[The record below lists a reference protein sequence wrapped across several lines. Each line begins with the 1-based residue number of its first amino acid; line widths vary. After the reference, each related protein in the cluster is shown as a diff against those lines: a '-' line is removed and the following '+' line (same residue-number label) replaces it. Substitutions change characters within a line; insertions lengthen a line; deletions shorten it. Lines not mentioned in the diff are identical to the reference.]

1 MRHSGN
7 RPKRKRNI
15 QRILGLVA
23 LLSLVA
29 TLAVSGCA
37 SQKAAKPDESQA
49 TSSID
54 GKQIIGITASQEN
67 GMESVIIEG
76 NDLLTYTSVKQP
88 APLGI
93 VLYFPDTAL
102 GEVPTE
108 YPVDSDI
115 ISQVKAQEFSTGGP
129 KTKVEI
135 QLEVD
140 TTYEVTR
147 EGNGVKIAFL
157 TPSSDSTEGT
167 TASAT
172 ETATPVAAAVE
183 APVVEDVVAEEPATP
198 ATLFTNV
205 STSTQT
211 EHIEIMLEANGII
224 EEYSAFT
231 LNKPPRIVF
240 DLKQLN
246 STQKGEQKIS
256 VDSPWVKQV
265 RHYDDGQKIRVVLD
279 TNEANLSQFSSKP
292 TNNGLLIYVGA
303 DAAMLASKSAVPAST
318 EATAPAWVN
327 RIDFSGEENG
337 KSMVTIG
344 TTRAVQYDVVKT
356 DDQRI
361 SIKLEN
367 TKLPDYRKRPLIT
380 TRFDS
385 AVDRVLPMT
394 APKSKNTTIIS
405 VELREAVPYRVE
417 EKDNIILVHFD
428 ASKIPPKP
436 FEAANLPAWQEVMNK
451 TEAELEASITASKGD
466 QVDGEEGIS
475 EFFFGER
482 ESGEYTGEPIALD
495 FYQTDIKNVFRILG
509 EVSGQ
514 NFAIDKDVEGKV
526 TLNLDDP
533 VPWDQVLDLV
543 LQMNQLGKEK
553 RGGIIR
559 IATLTTLR
567 AEEAERKNKLK
578 ERRQAENEEA
588 LVTAFI
594 PINYAIAKDI
604 AVQHL
609 VLNGNLKQ
617 GKSKFNPDRGRISV
631 DDRINTIIISDVPRA
646 LERAKEI
653 IRQLDKVTPQVMIES
668 RIVEASSNFSRDL
681 GVTWSMQGGLTRQDN
696 VDQGT
701 IVRVPEYDTEAGTAS
716 GTEGIGPIPGFD
728 MLGGTYNWD
737 AALNSPIIDPAAV
750 LGFNF
755 LRIHGTPFVLNAKLL
770 AMEEQG
776 EGKIISS
783 PKVLTLDN
791 EEAFIE
797 QGISYPYQTVED
809 GEVKIEFR
817 DIVLKLTVIPHVT
830 GDERISM
837 DLEIRKEDLGLV
849 INGEQSFTTKK
860 ARTKLLVDDGDTI
873 VIGGIVKATKRDSEE
888 GIPWLR
894 SIPVLGWL
902 FKSQEKIDDKE
913 ELLIFITPRIVQLR
927 QRNTD
932 RLGPEMPTIATSGT
946 AG

>member
-7 RPKRKRNI
+7 RPRNERKI
-15 QRILGLVA
+15 QRIIGLVA
-23 LLSLVA
+23 LISLAA
-29 TLAVSGCA
+29 TIAVSGCA
-37 SQKAAKPDESQA
+37 SQKAAQPDESQA
-49 TSSID
+49 TSTTD

-67 GMESVIIEG
+67 GMETVTIEG
-76 NDLLTYTSVKQP
+76 NGLLTYTSVKQP

-93 VLYFPDTAL
+93 VLYFPDTEL
-102 GEVPTE
+102 GEVPAV

-115 ISQVKAQEFSTGGP
+115 ISQVSAQEFSTGGP
-129 KTKVEI
+129 KSKVEI

-147 EGNGVKIAFL
+147 EGNGVKIAFQA
-157 TPSSDSTEGT
+157 PSLDKTDE
-167 TASAT
+167 TASST
-172 ETATPVAAAVE
+172 PEET
-183 APVVEDVVAEEPATP
+183 APVVVAANKTVPEEPALP
-198 ATLFTNV
+198 ATQLNNI
-205 STSTQT
+205 STTKQS
-211 EHIEIMLEANGII
+211 EHIEILLEADGII

-231 LNKPPRIVF
+231 LNNPARIVF
-240 DLKQLN
+240 DLKQLK
-246 STQKGEQKIS
+246 STFAGEQKVT
-256 VDSPWVKQV
+256 VDSPWVRQV
-265 RHYDDGQKIRVVLD
+265 RHYGDDQKIRVVLD
-279 TNEANLSQFSSKP
+279 TNDTNLKQFSSKP
-292 TNNGLLIYVGA
+292 VNNGLLVYVGA
-303 DAAMLASKSAVPAST
+303 NAAMLASKSSPTTTGTST
-318 EATAPAWVN
+318 SAAEPAWVN
-327 RIDFSGEENG
+327 RIDFSGAEDG
-337 KSMVTIG
+337 KSTLTIG
-344 TTRAVQYDVVKT
+344 TTRPVKYDVTKA

-361 SIKLEN
+361 SIQLEN
-367 TKLPDYRKRPLIT
+367 TKLPDYRRRPLIT

-394 APKSKNTTIIS
+394 APKEKNTTVIS

-417 EKDNIILVHFD
+417 EKDNVLLVHFE

-451 TEAELEASITASKGD
+451 TEAELEASIATSKSKAA
-466 QVDGEEGIS
+466 DGESGAEN

-482 ESGEYTGEPIALD
+482 ETGEYTGEPIALD

-509 EVSGQ
+509 EVSGE

-553 RGGIIR
+553 RGNIIR

-567 AEEAERKNKLK
+567 AEESERKSKLK
-578 ERRQAENEEA
+578 ERREAENEEA

-594 PINYAIAKDI
+594 PINYAVANDL
-604 AVQHL
+604 AVNHL

-617 GKSKFNPDRGRISV
+617 GKSKFNPERGRVSV
-631 DDRINTIIISDVPRA
+631 DERINTIIISDVPRA

-653 IRQLDKVTPQVMIES
+653 IRQIDKVTPQVMIES

-681 GVTWSMQGGLTRQDN
+681 GVEWSMQGGLTRQDK

-701 IVRVPEYDTEAGTAS
+701 IVRVPEYDTETGTAS
-716 GTEGIGPIPGFD
+716 GTEGIGPIQGFD
-728 MLGGTYNWD
+728 ALGGTYNWD
-737 AALNSPIIDPAAV
+737 AALNSPIIDPSAV

-755 LRIHGTPFVLNAKLL
+755 LRIAGTPFVLNAKLL

-791 EEAFIE
+791 EEAYIE

-830 GDERISM
+830 GDDRVSM

-849 INGEQSFTTKK
+849 INGEQSFTKK
-860 ARTKLLVDDGDTI
+860 LARTKLLVDDGDTI
-873 VIGGIVKATKRDSEE
+873 VIGGIVKATKRDQEE

-894 SIPVLGWL
+894 SVPVLGWL
-902 FKSQEKIDDKE
+902 FKTQEKIDDKE
-913 ELLIFITPRIVQLR
+913 ELLIFITPRIVQLK
-927 QRNTD
+927 QRNNAD
-932 RLGPEMPTIATSGT
+932 DGATIATTGA